1 MAPIPRKYVAVY
13 VLLFVLSVA
22 VAIVGAIREGG
33 PWVEMILHTAHNL
46 EPLALVAAP
55 VTYGIVEL
63 ITMLAEI
70 FLKKREEKGV
80 LRGRT
85 EGRSEGRTEGRAET
99 LDLVASEV
107 GLTPEQR
114 KAIEEALKA
123 RDK

>member
-1 MAPIPRKYVAVY
+1 MT
-13 VLLFVLSVA
+13 VLLQ
-22 VAIVGAIREGG
+22 
-33 PWVEMILHTAHNL
+33 TARNL
-46 EPLALVAAP
+46 EPLAVVAAP

-70 FLKKREEKGV
+70 FLKRREEKGV

-85 EGRSEGRTEGRAET
+85 EGRAET
-99 LDLVASEV
+99 LDIVASKV

>member
-1 MAPIPRKYVAVY
+1 M
-13 VLLFVLSVA
+13 
-22 VAIVGAIREGG
+22 
-33 PWVEMILHTAHNL
+33 EMILHTARNL

-85 EGRSEGRTEGRAET
+85 ET
-99 LDLVASEV
+99 LDLVASRV

-114 KAIEEALKA
+114 KAIEEALNA
-123 RDK
+123 RDKGLRDE